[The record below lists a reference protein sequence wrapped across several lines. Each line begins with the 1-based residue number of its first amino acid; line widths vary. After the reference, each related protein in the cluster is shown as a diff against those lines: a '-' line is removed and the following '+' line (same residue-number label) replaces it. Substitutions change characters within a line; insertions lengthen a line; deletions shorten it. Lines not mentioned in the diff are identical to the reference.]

1 MAASGV
7 DGVLCPFCSIFH
19 RFRQHFGRNSGYFF
33 TNVVLEL
40 FYGPWLVNVNLWLQI
55 SPQEEVRRR
64 QIGRTRWP
72 VQITTFRHQTARKQ
86 FLQKIDCYATCVRWS
101 AVLLKPELS
110 HTLSTNNWHHKIGH
124 HVAITLLVDG
134 NSMAIFILEEKRPND
149 RFRTNAAPNCDFF
162 VMKRHFLNLL
172 RIFSGVNTAI
182 LLIYGPILGLTLQ
195 TRYVIK
201 RSGISVK
208 SYGVARW
215 VRRIWTCI
223 NELFY
228 VFIFVFG

>member
-19 RFRQHFGRNSGYFF
+19 RFRQHFGRNSAYFF

-64 QIGRTRWP
+64 GQSKSPLFDIKRPGNNFFRKSIVMRLVCGGAPSCWNQNCRIRFRRIIGITR
-72 VQITTFRHQTARKQ
+72 
-86 FLQKIDCYATCVRWS
+86 
-101 AVLLKPELS
+101 
-110 HTLSTNNWHHKIGH
+110 
-124 HVAITLLVDG
+124 LVI
-134 NSMAIFILEEKRPND
+134 MEEKRPND

-182 LLIYGPILGLTLQ
+182 LLINGPIIRLTLQ

-208 SYGVARW
+208 RYCVARW
-215 VRRIWTCI
+215 VRRIWTT
-223 NELFY
+223 LY
-228 VFIFVFG
+228 